1 MGLIIA
7 GLLAAAMGALS
18 SAMNATAAILV
29 SDFQGTLKPQATEQ
43 QRLRLARISTMTCG
57 LVATAMAAY
66 LASLN
71 VTSLWDQFLR
81 LIALIGGGF
90 PGVFALG
97 LLSRRANASGVIVGT
112 LASIAITAWVQYNT
126 QLVSFLH
133 TFVAIVSCMVI
144 GYIASFFFAAKA
156 EKRDLR
162 GLTLWDLAK

>member
-1 MGLIIA
+1 MIIA

-43 QRLRLARISTMTCG
+43 ERLRLARVSTMICG

-97 LLSRRANASGVIVGT
+97 LLSRRANASGVIVGA
-112 LASIAITAWVQYNT
+112 LASIAITAWVQYDT
-126 QLVSFLH
+126 KIVSFLH
-133 TFVAIVSCMVI
+133 TFVAIGSCMVI

-162 GLTLWDLAK
+162 GLTLWDMAK

>member
-1 MGLIIA
+1 
-7 GLLAAAMGALS
+7 
-18 SAMNATAAILV
+18 
-29 SDFQGTLKPQATEQ
+29 
-43 QRLRLARISTMTCG
+43 
-57 LVATAMAAY
+57 
-66 LASLN
+66 
-71 VTSLWDQFLR
+71 LWDQFLR